1 MMAALFGV
9 FSIALWALLAG
20 RRLVAIFFWFLAV
33 VLSIAMFWHHATD
46 HLQILW

>member
-9 FSIALWALLAG
+9 FSIGLWAVLAG
-20 RRLVAIFFWFLAV
+20 RRLVAIFFWALGV

-46 HLQILW
+46 QLKILW